1 LYRKIKQNQK
11 DDRIKQVNKQDQ
23 NRNEEIDEE
32 DEIVYE
38 YNNSSEVN

>member
-1 LYRKIKQNQK
+1 M
-11 DDRIKQVNKQDQ
+11 IKQVNKQDQ